1 MDVIIKLNTFFPGLI
16 RVQDKLD
23 FETQN
28 SYQLTA
34 RATDSYSGKWA
45 EVVVSVQVIDINDN
59 PPIFLQHF
67 YNITVSEAT
76 AIATPILSITTTD
89 QDTGPNAGV
98 SYGLLGLNG
107 TAPKHFYMESKS
119 GMLILKQRLD
129 RETTPVHHFLVQAID
144 KGTPQLSSTAHVLI
158 TGAFTVMNR
167 AKIFSLLKMDS
178 FQPMF

>member
-1 MDVIIKLNTFFPGLI
+1 M
-16 RVQDKLD
+16 QDKLD
-23 FETQN
+23 YETQN

-45 EVVVSVQVIDINDN
+45 EVVVSVQVIDVNDN

-76 AIATPILSITTTD
+76 AIATPILSVTTTD
-89 QDTGPNAGV
+89 QDTGTNAGV

-107 TAPKHFYMESKS
+107 TAPKHFYMEAKS

-129 RETTPVHHFLVQAID
+129 RERTPVHHFLVQAVD

-158 TGAFTVMNR
+158 TGEGLFLVGLWVKVKCLGSFMKVTVIPR
-167 AKIFSLLKMDS
+167 LSLFVKVKCM
-178 FQPMF
+178 